1 MVDDG
6 STDNSPA
13 ICDDFAARYHNI
25 RVIHQENKGLSGA
38 RNAGMNVAR
47 GELIT
52 FVDSDDSLHPE
63 MLERLFRQMEET
75 GADISSAGT
84 DTGKHVGGVLTPAQA
99 ITCLLKENTTFNTSA
114 WGKLYRT
121 KLFDGIRFPEGLVF
135 EDYAVI
141 PQVIHRANRIAHTD
155 EALYRYRTNNL
166 GSITKA
172 PFNPAHMQYFIVSE
186 RVIKFLEENHPQLC
200 RYARLRQTN
209 FAVSFFRR
217 CAQSGA
223 AGTSEERCLTRYVR
237 EGLFP
242 YLFSAYKLTAKAYGM
257 LIAVCPPLA
266 RKLFAPR

>member
-13 ICDDFAARYHNI
+13 ICDDFAARYDNI

-38 RNAGMNVAR
+38 RNAGMDVAR

-141 PQVIHRANRIAHTD
+141 PQVIHRADRIAHTD
-155 EALYRYRTNNL
+155 EALRTTSAAL
-166 GSITKA
+166 PRRPSIRHTCSILSFPNALSNFLKRIIHNSA
-172 PFNPAHMQYFIVSE
+172 AMQGCGKPTLPSPFSDARHSPALPAQA
-186 RVIKFLEENHPQLC
+186 KN
-200 RYARLRQTN
+200 
-209 FAVSFFRR
+209 AV
-217 CAQSGA
+217 
-223 AGTSEERCLTRYVR
+223 
-237 EGLFP
+237 
-242 YLFSAYKLTAKAYGM
+242 
-257 LIAVCPPLA
+257 
-266 RKLFAPR
+266 

>member
-38 RNAGMNVAR
+38 RNAGMDVAR

-84 DTGKHVGGVLTPAQA
+84 DTGKHVGGVLT
-99 ITCLLKENTTFNTSA
+99 NTSA

-217 CAQSGA
+217 SAQSGA
-223 AGTSEERCLTRYVR
+223 AGTSEERRLIRYVR
-237 EGLFP
+237 KGLFP

-257 LIAVCPPLA
+257 LIAVFPPLA

>member
-13 ICDDFAARYHNI
+13 ICDAFAARYDNI

-52 FVDSDDSLHPE
+52 FVDSDDSIHPE
-63 MLERLFRQMEET
+63 MLERLFRLMEET

-84 DTGKHVGGVLTPAQA
+84 DTGKHVGGMMTPEQA
-99 ITCLLKENTTFNTSA
+99 IACLLKENTTFNTSA
-114 WGKLYRT
+114 WGKLYKT
-121 KLFDGIRFPEGLVF
+121 TLFDGIRFPEGLVF
-135 EDYAVI
+135 EDYAII
-141 PQVIHRANRIAHTD
+141 PQVIHRADRIAHTD
-155 EALYRYRTNNL
+155 EALYRYRTDNL

-172 PFNPAHMQYFIVSE
+172 PFNPAQMQFFTVSDL
-186 RVIKFLEENHPQLC
+186 VVKFLEKNYPQLC
-200 RYARLRQTN
+200 RYARLRRTN

-223 AGTSEERCLTRYVR
+223 KGTHEERCLIRQVR
-237 EGLFP
+237 KGLFP
-242 YLFSAYKLTAKAYGM
+242 YLFSAYKPQAKAYGM

-266 RKLFAPR
+266 RRLFAPQ

>member
-13 ICDDFAARYHNI
+13 ICDDFAARYDNI

-38 RNAGMNVAR
+38 RNAGMDVAR

-155 EALYRYRTNNL
+155 EALYRY
-166 GSITKA
+166 
-172 PFNPAHMQYFIVSE
+172 
-186 RVIKFLEENHPQLC
+186 HPQLC

-217 CAQSGA
+217 SAQSGA
-223 AGTSEERCLTRYVR
+223 AGTSEERRLIRYVR
-237 EGLFP
+237 KGLFP

-257 LIAVCPPLA
+257 LIAVFPPLA

>member
-38 RNAGMNVAR
+38 RNAGMDVAR

-155 EALYRYRTNNL
+155 EALYRYRTNNNAL
-166 GSITKA
+166 SNFLKRIIHNSAAMQGCGKPTLPS
-172 PFNPAHMQYFIVSE
+172 PFSDARHSPALPAQA
-186 RVIKFLEENHPQLC
+186 KN
-200 RYARLRQTN
+200 
-209 FAVSFFRR
+209 AV
-217 CAQSGA
+217 
-223 AGTSEERCLTRYVR
+223 
-237 EGLFP
+237 
-242 YLFSAYKLTAKAYGM
+242 
-257 LIAVCPPLA
+257 
-266 RKLFAPR
+266 